1 MLFITL
7 MPVLLLVLVN
17 GVGSAV
23 GVYTV
28 HTSIKALCTVGTAV
42 PTALAET
49 TYIGIPPVGVGQ
61 LLSKQF
67 SP

>member
-1 MLFITL
+1 MVLV
-7 MPVLLLVLVN
+7 VLL
-17 GVGSAV
+17 
-23 GVYTV
+23 VYI

-49 TYIGIPPVGVGQ
+49 TYIGTPPVGVGQ